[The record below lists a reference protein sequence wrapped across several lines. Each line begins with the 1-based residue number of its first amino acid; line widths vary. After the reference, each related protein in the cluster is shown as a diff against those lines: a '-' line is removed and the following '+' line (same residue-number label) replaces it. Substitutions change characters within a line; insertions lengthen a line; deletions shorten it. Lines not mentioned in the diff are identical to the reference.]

1 MRSSGLIDRPF
12 ATRPTSWKS
21 DETARLRHRW
31 LWHDRGVSHPRDQ
44 RDPERAGGRGL
55 SRNPANGAK
64 IARLAE
70 GGCEVFG
77 DLDALLAAPGLD
89 VVCIC
94 TPSGAHMEPA
104 VRAAAAGKHVV
115 VEKPLEITLARCD
128 AIIDACDRA
137 GVRLCTIFPSR
148 FTAANLRLKEAIA
161 LGRFGRL
168 TLGDTHVKWWRTQEY
183 YDSGGWR
190 GTWQLDGGGA
200 LMNQAIHN
208 VDLLYWLM
216 GDVESI
222 TAHTATLAHARIEV
236 EDTAVASLR
245 FRNGALGVIEAA
257 TSAYPGLLKRTE
269 IHGDRGSARVEQD
282 DITLWEFQEKV
293 PSDNEVYAAM
303 AAQSGFKAGA
313 SDPRGITHVGHRDQL
328 IDFLEAIDARSRPG
342 RRRPRRAKIGRDHPR
357 DLSLGELG
365 ASGRVA
371 VWRSRQG
378 TDRYAARE
386 GSTPLA

>member
-1 MRSSGLIDRPF
+1 MKQHGFGIVGCGMIAEF
-12 ATRPTSWKS
+12 HTRAIN
-21 DETARLRHRW
+21 EIAGARVV
-31 LWHDRGVSHPRDQ
+31 G
-44 RDPERAGGRGL
+44 AL

-64 IARLAE
+64 IARLAD

-77 DLDALLAAPGLD
+77 DLEALLAAPGLD

-128 AIIDACDRA
+128 AIINACEAA

-148 FTAANLRLKEAIA
+148 FTAANQRLKEAIA

-222 TAHTATLAHARIEV
+222 TAQTATLAHVRIEV
-236 EDTAVASLR
+236 EDTAIAAVR
-245 FRNGALGVIEAA
+245 FKSGALGVIQAA
-257 TSAYPGLLKRTE
+257 TSVYPGLLKRIE
-269 IHGDRGSARVEQD
+269 IHGDRGSVRVEQD
-282 DITLWEFQEKV
+282 DITLWEFQERV
-293 PSDNEVYAAM
+293 PSDNEIYAAM

-328 IDFLEAIDARSRPG
+328 VDFLEAIDS
-342 RRRPRRAKIGRDHPR
+342 GRDPIV
-357 DLSLGELG
+357 DG
-365 ASGRVA
+365 
-371 VWRSRQG
+371 
-378 TDRYAARE
+378 RE
-386 GSTPLA
+386 GRKSVEIIRAIYRSAGSGQAVRLPLEE